1 MKKETNEDRRI
12 LRTKRLLTDALV
24 SLLKVKSIQNISVK
38 ELCDTAD
45 INRSTFYLHY
55 KDIYDMMQQIEN
67 DILEQFEQLF
77 THHRLKDMYSDPY
90 DLLHDIFLLTLEY
103 SELFQTL
110 LSPNGDISFL
120 MEIKYLFR
128 NRYLE
133 IFLSSTQ
140 EKDTTKLEYSYSF
153 IVNGCLGLI
162 ERWVNSGQKET
173 PEEMAALASSII
185 TTGIRFFTL

>member
-173 PEEMAALASSII
+173 PEEMAALASNII